1 MKFGLDVKSLRCF
14 TSYRKETAPS
24 PPLSPLLQASESV
37 ERNNNINNNMAN
49 LPPTVKNGQA
59 DGEIR
64 RKVSQKFSCK
74 SISFLLKCVFCC
86 FF

>member
-1 MKFGLDVKSLRCF
+1 MNEGFDDLKI
-14 TSYRKETAPS
+14 SYRKETAPS

-64 RKVSQKFSCK
+64 RKVSPFFPVNKFL
-74 SISFLLKCVFCC
+74 FLLNCVCLIVSSF
-86 FF
+86 